1 MKIAT
6 ITKENNMP
14 EKIENLK
21 KAIENGTYDW
31 AAAIEHTAERIIE
44 YPESLLW
51 C

>member
-1 MKIAT
+1 
-6 ITKENNMP
+6 MP

-31 AAAIEHTAERIIE
+31 AAAIEHTAERIIK
-44 YPESLLW
+44 YPESLTW

>member
-1 MKIAT
+1 MS
-6 ITKENNMP
+6 

-21 KAIENGTYDW
+21 KAIENRTYNW
-31 AAAIEHTAERIIE
+31 AAAIEHTSERIIE